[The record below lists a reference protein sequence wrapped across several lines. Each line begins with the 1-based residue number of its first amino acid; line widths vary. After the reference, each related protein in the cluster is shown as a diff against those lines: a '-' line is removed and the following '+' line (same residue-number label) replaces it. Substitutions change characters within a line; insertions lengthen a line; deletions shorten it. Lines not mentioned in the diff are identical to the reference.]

1 MIQEV
6 RKYVFLIIVMMSVT
20 TLFAKGNAVNVLS
33 DYDFFTAPI
42 ENGDSTIDAFFTVTN
57 ATKKE
62 VMIGY
67 DNFYYEADV
76 ASPSVPNIDD
86 NIVEGTFVTAISKK
100 TMGMITIPSTVTG
113 TDGITYKVTGIA
125 NHAFAECN
133 LLTSVIIPSTIT
145 DIDTYA
151 FNKCTGL
158 SSLTVDIN
166 TPLPIGASTFEGCY
180 DATLYVPQGKTEAY
194 ALADYWKLF
203 NTISEIGTMT
213 PTGDVN
219 LDGDVNIQDVV
230 AMISYILGTP
240 PDPFAEWQGDLDGNG
255 DINITDVTA
264 LINLIL
270 ER

>member
-6 RKYVFLIIVMMSVT
+6 RKYVFLIIVMMSAT
-20 TLFAKGNAVNVLS
+20 TLFAKGNVVNVLS

-42 ENGDSTIDAFFTVTN
+42 ENGNSTIEAIFTVTN
-57 ATKKE
+57 ASKKE

-76 ASPSVPNIDD
+76 ASPAVPNIDD

-100 TMGMITIPSTVTG
+100 TVGMITIPSTVVG
-113 TDGITYKVTGIA
+113 TDGVTYKVTGVA
-125 NHAFAECN
+125 NHAFAECD
-133 LLTSVIIPSTIT
+133 LLTSVIIPSSIT

-151 FNKCTGL
+151 FNLCSGL
-158 SSLTVDIN
+158 ESVKVDIAS
-166 TPLPIGASTFEGCY
+166 PLSIGESTFDGCY
-180 DATLYVPQGKTEAY
+180 DAYLYVPVGKKTAFSNAQY
-194 ALADYWKLF
+194 WKKFKYVADYIL
-203 NTISEIGTMT
+203 
-213 PTGDVN
+213 GDVN
-219 LDGDVNIQDVV
+219 IDGDVNIQDVV

-240 PDPFAEWQGDLDGNG
+240 PTPFAKLLGDFDSND

>member
-6 RKYVFLIIVMMSVT
+6 RKYVFLIIVMMSAT
-20 TLFAKGNAVNVLS
+20 TLFAKGNVVNVLS

-42 ENGDSTIDAFFTVTN
+42 ENGNSTIEAIFTVTN
-57 ATKKE
+57 ASKKE

-76 ASPSVPNIDD
+76 ASPAVPNIDD

-100 TMGMITIPSTVTG
+100 TVGMITIPSTVVG
-113 TDGITYKVTGIA
+113 TDGVTYKVTGVA
-125 NHAFAECN
+125 NHAFAECD
-133 LLTSVIIPSTIT
+133 LLTSVSIPSSIT

-151 FNKCTGL
+151 FNLCSGL
-158 SSLTVDIN
+158 ESVKVDIAS
-166 TPLPIGASTFEGCY
+166 PLSIGESTFDGCY
-180 DATLYVPQGKTEAY
+180 DAYLYVPVGKKTAFSNAQY
-194 ALADYWKLF
+194 WKKFKYVADYIL
-203 NTISEIGTMT
+203 
-213 PTGDVN
+213 GDVN
-219 LDGDVNIQDVV
+219 IDGDVNIQDVV

-240 PDPFAEWQGDLDGNG
+240 PTPFAKLLGDFDSND